1 MEVER
6 SSDTYSNT
14 YWGTVLASWKRN
26 SSDRLWREFTDR
38 QQSGWAKTYLL
49 EPNKG
54 VKLARL
60 LKTDLFDEAVS
71 TGIVPMLAQVASE
84 VWGVDVSEEVVSE
97 AAVRYPSLRGRVASV
112 AKLPFEDGYFQ
123 AIFSGSTLDHF
134 DSKVEILDS
143 LRELHRVLGRN
154 GRLFITMDNPHN
166 PMIWLRNGLLRTVGT
181 SLRWIPY
188 HMGKTMLCREFVS
201 GLRDAGF
208 QIDAVTAL
216 QHCPRWWV
224 VRRLKR
230 LEGYG
235 AAITARYL
243 DRLGWYERLERLPS
257 RYITGHYLA
266 VLATKF

>member
-1 MEVER
+1 MAVER
-6 SSDTYSNT
+6 SSDTY
-14 YWGTVLASWKRN
+14 WDMVLASWKRH

-38 QQSGWAKTYLL
+38 QQSGWVKKYLL
-49 EPNKG
+49 EPSKG

-84 VWGVDVSEEVVSE
+84 VWGVDVSEEVVRE
-97 AAVRYPSLRGRVASV
+97 AVSRYPSLRGSVASV
-112 AKLPFEDGYFQ
+112 AKLPFDDGYFQ
-123 AIFSGSTLDHF
+123 AIFSGSTLDHY
-134 DSKVEILDS
+134 DSKLEILES

-181 SLRWIPY
+181 SLGWIPY
-188 HMGKTMLCREFVS
+188 QMGKTMRCRELVS
-201 GLRDAGF
+201 GLREIGF
-208 QIDAVTAL
+208 QIEAVTAL

-230 LEGYG
+230 MEGAG
-235 AAITARYL
+235 AATTERYL
-243 DRLGWYERLERLPS
+243 DRLGRYERLERLPS
-257 RYITGHYLA
+257 RYVTGHYLA
-266 VLATKF
+266 VLATKL